1 MTMIL
6 NGKEVA
12 KSLLM
17 SIRQRVENSSIRP
30 GLAVVQVGS
39 IAASSI
45 YVQRKGSRAK
55 KLGFHSIVVPLSES
69 CTQEELLRQVRRLN
83 DDDEIHGILVQ
94 LPLPKHIDERTVLE
108 EIASHKD
115 VDGFHAVNAG
125 LLVQGRGELIPCTPK
140 GVMHILNYYQI
151 PLEGKHAVV
160 VGRSNIVG
168 RPMVALLEQSNCTVT
183 VCHSRTVN
191 MQQHLMSAD
200 IVVAAVGRPKL
211 IQGEWI
217 KAGAVVIDVGIN
229 RLDDGSICGD
239 VDYES
244 VAPIASAITPV
255 PGGVGPMTIAT
266 LMENT
271 CRAALKS

>member
-266 LMENT
+266 LMENA